1 MSMEKLIAS
10 GVFGMMNSGTAYII
24 GMIVCAVLSY
34 LIGSVNFTAIFA
46 KKYDAF
52 PDTMGIY
59 KKAGAGV
66 AFGVAALDGVK
77 GFLCALMGLLLMPG
91 DGYACL
97 CTLVCLIGHA
107 FPVWLKFKGGAG
119 CAVYIGAAI
128 VMNPLMALAAFI
140 IAFLMYYMSG
150 YIALGSLSFAA
161 LFPIIVGRARLWEF
175 TEEAT
180 RIFLINKIFQT
191 FIPVVISLV
200 IAVIYASSIGRM
212 INGDEPKLPLRKEK
226 SK

>member
-1 MSMEKLIAS
+1 MEKLIAS
-10 GVFGMMNSGTAYII
+10 GVFGMMNSGAAYII
-24 GMIVCAVLSY
+24 GIVVCAVLSY

-59 KKAGAGV
+59 KKAGAGA
-66 AFGVAALDGVK
+66 AFGAAALDGAK

-91 DGYACL
+91 DGYACF

-107 FPVWLKFKGGAG
+107 FPVWLKFRGGAG
-119 CAVYIGAAI
+119 CAVYMGAAM
-128 VMNPLMALAAFI
+128 VMNPLMALVAFI
-140 IAFLMYYMSG
+140 VAFLMYYASG
-150 YIALGSLSFAA
+150 YLALGSVFFAA

-180 RIFLINKIFQT
+180 RIFLVNKIFQT

-212 INGDEPKLPLRKEK
+212 MNGDEPKLPLRKEK